1 MMLTEAQLFGDKHKG
16 QELPAPMDG
25 MPRGDLLLP
34 YQQRS
39 LQECS
44 THALL
49 VIEKSRRVGLT
60 WALAADAVLTA
71 GSARGEGGDDCSYIS
86 YSQEM
91 TREFIDACA
100 MWAKAFNVA
109 AGEVG
114 EFLLDDADEHG
125 NSRSIKAFRISFAS
139 GFEITALSSAPRSL
153 RGRKGKVYIDEA
165 AFVDNLGELLKAA
178 LALLMWGG
186 RVIVIST
193 HNGIDNPFNVLLDE
207 IRSGRRKGATLK
219 ITLKDAIADG
229 LYERVCLVTSRE
241 ATPAGRLAW
250 ESDIRAAYGDAAAE
264 ELDCIPATGAGSF
277 IDPALVIAAHHDDCG
292 KPELYK
298 GGFCVIGR
306 DIAKRI
312 DLDVIWIFELIGDV
326 IWLRERR
333 EERKSKLTE
342 SEAYFD
348 GAMRR
353 YQVIA
358 AGLDQTGMGEGEV
371 ERAMLKHGEGRVV
384 GFLMTGPVR
393 LDIGL
398 AMKKRFED
406 GTIRIVADADTRAD
420 FRAVKRAKG
429 VGDTVRLV
437 NASDEVHA
445 DRFWAC
451 AIACKLAEIGLL
463 DYRGYRSRD
472 RVRKF
477 DEGKMGNDADFDSGP
492 GRMRMRA
499 DEPTSSSR
507 RFRSGTF

>member
-1 MMLTEAQLFGDKHKG
+1 MMLTETQLFGDRHKG
-16 QELPAPMDG
+16 QELPAPLAG
-25 MPRGDLLLP
+25 IERGDLLLP

-44 THALL
+44 TQALL
-49 VIEKSRRVGLT
+49 VIEKSRRVGET
-60 WALAADAVLTA
+60 WALAADAVLTS

-100 MWAKAFNVA
+100 MWAKAFAIV
-109 AGEVG
+109 GSDVG
-114 EFLLDDADEHG
+114 EFLFEDQDEHG
-125 NSRSIKAFRISFAS
+125 NTKNIKAFRVSFAS
-139 GFEITALSSAPRSL
+139 GFEIVALSSAPRSL

-186 RVIVIST
+186 RVIVVST

-207 IRSGRRKGATLK
+207 IRAGRRKGATLK

-229 LYERVCLVTSRE
+229 LYERVCLVTGRVATEEGKAQWE
-241 ATPAGRLAW
+241 A
-250 ESDIRAAYGDAAAE
+250 DIRAAYGEAAAE
-264 ELDCIPATGAGSF
+264 ELDCIPATGAGAF
-277 IDPALVIAAHHDDCG
+277 IDPALVIAAHHDDCA

-298 GGFCVIGR
+298 GGFCVVGR

-312 DLDVIWIFELIGDV
+312 DLDVTWTFEMIGDV
-326 IWLRERR
+326 IWLREKR
-333 EERKSKLTE
+333 EQRKSKLTE

-348 GAMRR
+348 GLMRR
-353 YQVIA
+353 YQVLA

-371 ERAMLKHGEGRVV
+371 ERAILKHGEGRVA

-451 AIACKLAEIGLL
+451 AIACKLAELGLL
-463 DYRGYRSRD
+463 DYRGYRSMD
-472 RVRKF
+472 RRRKF
-477 DEGKMGNDADFDSGP
+477 DEGKMGDGDFDGAP
-492 GRMRMRA
+492 ARMRMRA
-499 DEPTSSSR
+499 DERERRSG
-507 RFRSGTF
+507 RFRRDGTW